1 MRRSALR
8 TATSLLSAALLAA
21 CASMS
26 KDECVQADWNAVG
39 LEDGAA
45 CPAPQA
51 FLAGYQRGRELFD
64 LYHQRDG
71 LQQEIARTK
80 SAITAGLP
88 TPAARAREVERLEEL
103 YREAD
108 QLEARIR
115 DAESR

>member
-1 MRRSALR
+1 
-8 TATSLLSAALLAA
+8 
-21 CASMS
+21 MS
-26 KDECVQADWNAVG
+26 KDECVQADWYAVG